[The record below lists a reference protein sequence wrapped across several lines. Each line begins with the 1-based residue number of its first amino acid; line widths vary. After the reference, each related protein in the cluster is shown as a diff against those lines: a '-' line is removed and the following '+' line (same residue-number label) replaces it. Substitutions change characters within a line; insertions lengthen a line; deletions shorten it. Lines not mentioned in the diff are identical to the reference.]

1 MKKDAKCR
9 NNNEFSEQTKNTQ
22 NENESGFFYTHKFN
36 SVDMRKP
43 LSPTIELKSRIIE
56 AMLDNAEI
64 KTSRNTSKSKT
75 EKKHT
80 SIAISLNQPK
90 EKPQIKLIK
99 IEIKRPF
106 TPIKCQI
113 SLVSPKK

>member
-1 MKKDAKCR
+1 MNKDSKCR
-9 NNNEFSEQTKNTQ
+9 NNNEFSEVTKKTQ
-22 NENESGFFYTHKFN
+22 NENESGFFFTHKFN
-36 SVDMRKP
+36 SVDLRKP
-43 LSPTIELKSRIIE
+43 LSPTLELKSRIIE
-56 AMLDNAEI
+56 AMLENAEI
-64 KTSRNTSKSKT
+64 KTSRNTSKNKT

-80 SIAISLNQPK
+80 NIAINLNPPK